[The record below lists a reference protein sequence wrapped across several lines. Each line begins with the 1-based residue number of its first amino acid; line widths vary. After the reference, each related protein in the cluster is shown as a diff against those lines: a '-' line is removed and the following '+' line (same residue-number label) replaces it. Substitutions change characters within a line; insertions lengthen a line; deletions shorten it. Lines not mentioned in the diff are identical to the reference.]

1 MRDGQWRDLPAV
13 RGQGRGYG
21 TAERDREAWVYS
33 DKNQRTMTATE
44 EMGVVIKVMHLLRE
58 GRIDRTTKNIDVLR
72 MIKTMYDKE

>member
-1 MRDGQWRDLPAV
+1 MI
-13 RGQGRGYG
+13 
-21 TAERDREAWVYS
+21 
-33 DKNQRTMTATE
+33 ATE

>member
-1 MRDGQWRDLPAV
+1 
-13 RGQGRGYG
+13 
-21 TAERDREAWVYS
+21 
-33 DKNQRTMTATE
+33 MTATE